1 MNPWFRATPVHVPS
15 SPMTFRA
22 NRLFP
27 MAAASLLL
35 AACAAQEE
43 SRVAKLLDPHPTP
56 ASFVACYG
64 NSCRLQGKV
73 ALVPEQWQQVRAAFD
88 PPPADALAERRAVA
102 QAIAVLERFTGE
114 QTGTS
119 EDAPG
124 MGVHFNPDGQL
135 DCIDESTNSTSYL
148 RMMAKD
154 GLIRFHNVGFP
165 AHRFVLS
172 AWGPSNT
179 ATMRE
184 TTTSKRYA
192 VESYFR
198 ENGQPAYVMPL
209 DIWIEGWTPEDGT
222 PPET

>member
-1 MNPWFRATPVHVPS
+1 MTVHPS
-15 SPMTFRA
+15 RILP
-22 NRLFP
+22 
-27 MAAASLLL
+27 AAIACLLL
-35 AACAAQEE
+35 GACAEQEE
-43 SRVAKLLDPHPTP
+43 YRVAKLLDPQPTP
-56 ASFVACYG
+56 ASFKACYG
-64 NSCRLQGKV
+64 NSCRLHGQV
-73 ALVPEQWQQVRAAFD
+73 HLSPEQWEQVRAVFE
-88 PPPADALAERRAVA
+88 PPPADALAERHDVER
-102 QAIAVLERFTGE
+102 AIAVLERFTGA

-124 MGVHFNPDGQL
+124 MGVHLNPDGQL

-154 GLIRFHNVGFP
+154 GLIRFHDVGFP

-172 AWGPSNT
+172 AWGPSDA

-184 TTTSKRYA
+184 TASGKRYA

-198 ENGQPAYVMPL
+198 ANGEPAYVLPL
-209 DIWIEGWTPEDGT
+209 DLWIEGWTPEDGD

>member
-1 MNPWFRATPVHVPS
+1 MTVPK
-15 SPMTFRA
+15 PLIT
-22 NRLFP
+22 
-27 MAAASLLL
+27 L
-35 AACAAQEE
+35 AATFCLGLGACAEVEE
-43 SRVAKLLDPHPTP
+43 HRVAKNLDPNPTP
-56 ASFVACYG
+56 TSYRVCFG
-64 NSCRLQGKV
+64 NSCRLHGRV
-73 ALVPEQWQQVRAAFD
+73 SLTPEQWQQVRAVFD
-88 PPPADALAERRAVA
+88 PPPVDALGERRAVA

-124 MGVHFNPDGQL
+124 MGVHLNPDEQL

-148 RMMAKD
+148 RMMAED
-154 GLIRFHNVGFP
+154 GLIKFHNVGFP

-179 ATMRE
+179 ATM
-184 TTTSKRYA
+184 SDAASHKRYA

-198 ENGQPAYVMPL
+198 ANGEPAYVLPL
-209 DIWIEGWTPEDGT
+209 DVWIEGWTPEDGD